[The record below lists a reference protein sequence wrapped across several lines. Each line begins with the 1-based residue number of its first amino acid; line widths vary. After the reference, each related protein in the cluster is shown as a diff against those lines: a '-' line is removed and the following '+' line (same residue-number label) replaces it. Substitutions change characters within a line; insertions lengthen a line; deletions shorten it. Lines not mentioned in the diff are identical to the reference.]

1 MLEKYYFS
9 KYNQTDLN
17 VYRCG
22 IQKCKPEYTWGPGV
36 RDHFIVHYIL
46 SGAGTFSVQNKS
58 YRLCARDGFVIFPDQ
73 LVTYSADKDNP
84 WTYSWVGFHGLKAES
99 YLIKAGFSKDDPV
112 FTYEKDEKLSDCL
125 NSMIS
130 CARLSTPSELM
141 LLGYLYIFLSLL
153 IDNGRRETAQNPGAG
168 NHDKYIRRAIEFIS
182 KNYSGE
188 ISIHDLASRLGIDRS
203 FLYTVFIKHLNMS
216 PQDFLIRFRID
227 RAVELMENT
236 SLSIGDIS
244 RSVGYDDPLHFSK
257 IFRKKKGISPSLFR
271 KQLAANKT
279 H

>member
-1 MLEKYYFS
+1 MLEKYYFN

-22 IQKCKPEYTWGPGV
+22 IQKCKPKFAWGPGV

-46 SGAGTFSVQNKS
+46 SGTGTFSVQNKS
-58 YRLCARDGFVIFPDQ
+58 YHLTAGNGFVIFPEQ
-73 LVTYSADKDNP
+73 LVTYTAGSNNP

-99 YLIKAGFSKDDPV
+99 YLRKAGFSKEQPIFRYDND
-112 FTYEKDEKLSDCL
+112 KKLSDCL
-125 NSMIS
+125 KSMIS

-153 IDNGRRETAQNPGAG
+153 IHNSRREGNQNPSAD
-168 NHDKYIRRAIEFIS
+168 NQDKYIRRAIEFIS
-182 KNYSGE
+182 KNYSSE
-188 ISIHDLASRLGIDRS
+188 ISIQEIASRMGFDRS
-203 FLYTVFIKHLNMS
+203 YLYTIFKKHLNMS
-216 PQDFLIRFRID
+216 PQDFLIGFRID

-257 IFRKKKGISPSLFR
+257 LFKKKKGISPSLFR
-271 KQLAANKT
+271 KRLTTN
-279 H
+279 

>member
-1 MLEKYYFS
+1 M
-9 KYNQTDLN
+9 
-17 VYRCG
+17 
-22 IQKCKPEYTWGPGV
+22 
-36 RDHFIVHYIL
+36 
-46 SGAGTFSVQNKS
+46 QNKS
-58 YRLCARDGFVIFPDQ
+58 HRLCAGDGFVIFPDQ
-73 LVTYSADKDNP
+73 LVTYTADKDNP

-99 YLIKAGFSKDDPV
+99 YLRKAGFSKERPIFRYDS
-112 FTYEKDEKLSDCL
+112 DEKLSDCL

-130 CARLSTPSELM
+130 CARISIPSELM

-153 IDNGRRETAQNPGAG
+153 IDNGRRENTQHPGSD
-168 NHDKYIRRAIEFIS
+168 NNDKYIRRAIEFIS
-182 KNYSGE
+182 KNYSNE
-188 ISIHDLASRLGIDRS
+188 ISIQDLASRLGIDRS

-257 IFRKKKGISPSLFR
+257 IFKKKKGISPSLFR
-271 KQLAANKT
+271 KQLTGN
-279 H
+279 

>member
-1 MLEKYYFS
+1 MLEKYYFN

-22 IQKCKPEYTWGPGV
+22 IQECKPKYTWGPGV

-46 SGAGTFSVQNKS
+46 SGTGSFSVQNKS
-58 YRLCARDGFVIFPDQ
+58 YNLAAGNGFVIFPEQ
-73 LVTYSADKDNP
+73 LVTYTASRDNP

-99 YLIKAGFSKDDPV
+99 YLRKAGFSKESPV
-112 FTYEKDEKLSDCL
+112 FRYDNDEKLLDCL

-153 IDNGRRETAQNPGAG
+153 IDNSRREADQDPSAENQ
-168 NHDKYIRRAIEFIS
+168 DKYIRRAIEFIS

-188 ISIHDLASRLGIDRS
+188 ISIQEIALRLGFDRS
-203 FLYTVFIKHLNMS
+203 YLYTIFKKHLNMS

-257 IFRKKKGISPSLFR
+257 IFKRKKGISPSLFR
-271 KQLAANKT
+271 KQLTAN
-279 H
+279 

>member
-1 MLEKYYFS
+1 MLEKYYFN

-46 SGAGTFSVQNKS
+46 SGAGTFSVQKKS
-58 YRLCARDGFVIFPDQ
+58 YHLSAGDGFIIFPDQ
-73 LVTYSADKDNP
+73 LVTYTADSDNP

-99 YLIKAGFSKDDPV
+99 YLRKAGFSMEYPV
-112 FTYEKDEKLSDCL
+112 FRYDSDDKLSECL
-125 NSMIS
+125 NNMIS

-153 IDNGRRETAQNPGAG
+153 IHNNGMETNQGTSVD
-168 NHDKYIRRAIEFIS
+168 NHDKYIHRAIEFIS

-188 ISIHDLASRLGIDRS
+188 ISIQDLASRLGIDRS
-203 FLYTVFIKHLNMS
+203 FLYTIFIKHLNMS
-216 PQDFLIRFRID
+216 PQDFLLRFRID

-257 IFRKKKGISPSLFR
+257 IFKKKKGASPSLFR
-271 KQLAANKT
+271 KQLTTN
-279 H
+279 